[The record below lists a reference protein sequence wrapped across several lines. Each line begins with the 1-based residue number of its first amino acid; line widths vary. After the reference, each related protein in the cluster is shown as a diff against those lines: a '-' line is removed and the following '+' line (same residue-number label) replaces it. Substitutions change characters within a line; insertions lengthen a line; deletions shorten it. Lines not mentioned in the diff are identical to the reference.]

1 MNHSYTLI
9 AKVKENN
16 SIKFVK
22 YHSPDLISFQRFLDN
37 KFEDWYFFNVYN
49 KEEVQIESFTKNR
62 RATAKRI
69 TL

>member
-1 MNHSYTLI
+1 MSNSYTLI

-16 SIKFVK
+16 NIKFVK